1 MNARLVSSHLLSC
14 VMRKRISLTCLLDL
28 EYGDS
33 AFRLL
38 SQRDQI
44 LVRAIVNVTLRFL
57 PRIDAVLDFV
67 LISSLP
73 RKKYS
78 LQQLLRVS
86 VAQIL
91 YLDVADYAVVDLAVE
106 QAKRDK
112 ENRHFAK
119 LVNSILRRVSR
130 EKIELLQRIAGISII
145 PEWFK
150 ERLENFYGKERV
162 LAISDACISPLYI
175 DLTVKFDIETW
186 AHKLNAVMLPTGG
199 IRLKELPESI
209 VSLPG
214 FAEGVWWVQ
223 DASASIPVQ
232 LFGTLNNLSV
242 LDLCAAPG
250 GKTAQLIVS
259 GAKVTALDVSK
270 RRLEKLRCNL
280 DRLHLYAEDIIEMD
294 AFDYCPKKLFDAVL
308 VDAPCSS
315 TGTIRRHPDVLW
327 TRDTDDIVKSACFQR
342 KLLLQGI
349 SFVKP
354 GGIVVFSN
362 CSLDK
367 QDSEEVVQKVLRS
380 SPIPVELVPLNSAY
394 WKSIDMA
401 MALSPEGWIRITP
414 DMLEKIDG
422 VSSGMD
428 GFFAVALRRLIQPK

>member
-162 LAISDACISPLYI
+162 LGKGKSSCYI
-175 DLTVKFDIETW
+175 
-186 AHKLNAVMLPTGG
+186 
-199 IRLKELPESI
+199 
-209 VSLPG
+209 
-214 FAEGVWWVQ
+214 
-223 DASASIPVQ
+223 
-232 LFGTLNNLSV
+232 
-242 LDLCAAPG
+242 
-250 GKTAQLIVS
+250 
-259 GAKVTALDVSK
+259 
-270 RRLEKLRCNL
+270 
-280 DRLHLYAEDIIEMD
+280 
-294 AFDYCPKKLFDAVL
+294 
-308 VDAPCSS
+308 
-315 TGTIRRHPDVLW
+315 
-327 TRDTDDIVKSACFQR
+327 
-342 KLLLQGI
+342 
-349 SFVKP
+349 
-354 GGIVVFSN
+354 
-362 CSLDK
+362 
-367 QDSEEVVQKVLRS
+367 
-380 SPIPVELVPLNSAY
+380 
-394 WKSIDMA
+394 
-401 MALSPEGWIRITP
+401 
-414 DMLEKIDG
+414 
-422 VSSGMD
+422 
-428 GFFAVALRRLIQPK
+428 